1 MYDTL
6 GNRTIQRAPIYI
18 YIYTDHRFSK
28 EPPHAASSQ
37 SQRIKL
43 RAMFTS
49 CKLSKAAK
57 NNRPRSLSGD
67 SLSPRRK
74 SVTNVTSRHDSRF
87 VLHSCNIITLLTRLN
102 GEINK
107 RVVRSP
113 NE

>member
-49 CKLSKAAK
+49 CKLSKQ
-57 NNRPRSLSGD
+57 
-67 SLSPRRK
+67 RK
-74 SVTNVTSRHDSRF
+74 IIVLVLDPEIPCPQGGSQSRM
-87 VLHSCNIITLLTRLN
+87 
-102 GEINK
+102 
-107 RVVRSP
+107 
-113 NE
+113 